1 MDADV
6 ARIRSRQRLMRSEVC
21 AGCGMVVGRAREGT
35 GRDAAGRL
43 QEAPK
48 RTREEHLLAA
58 VMSDAATQR
67 LLGQVGRLPDAGAV
81 VAEVRQGTP
90 ARGLSAVEVDALAE
104 LGIARIPADGDELC
118 RARMGIVLQP
128 WRDEPT
134 AGLIR
139 RVSDDLDTTIPL
151 TGHGRPPGVRFA
163 NNRRQGFTLAP
174 GLTPRP
180 TKRARPGSAAV
191 PLAAA
196 RPRLEPVRSAKTTTL
211 SR

>member
-1 MDADV
+1 MTTTRA
-6 ARIRSRQRLMRSEVC
+6 ASE
-21 AGCGMVVGRAREGT
+21 EG
-35 GRDAAGRL
+35 G
-43 QEAPK
+43 
-48 RTREEHLLAA
+48 
-58 VMSDAATQR
+58 
-67 LLGQVGRLPDAGAV
+67 
-81 VAEVRQGTP
+81 
-90 ARGLSAVEVDALAE
+90 
-104 LGIARIPADGDELC
+104 ARIPADGDELC

>member
-43 QEAPK
+43 QAAPK

-104 LGIARIPADGDELC
+104 LGIELHEVIG
-118 RARMGIVLQP
+118 RVEAEL
-128 WRDEPT
+128 
-134 AGLIR
+134 GLR
-139 RVSDDLDTTIPL
+139 RVLRHDDH
-151 TGHGRPPGVRFA
+151 TGGQRGGRCADP
-163 NNRRQGFTLAP
+163 RR
-174 GLTPRP
+174 R
-180 TKRARPGSAAV
+180 R
-191 PLAAA
+191 
-196 RPRLEPVRSAKTTTL
+196 
-211 SR
+211 